1 MKIKFVKLHGAG
13 NDFVILN
20 GFDHSQID
28 YNELALKLCD
38 RHFGIGGDG
47 LIVILP
53 PENNKHDFRMRIFNS
68 DGSEPEMCGN
78 GIRCFAHYLYQY
90 GLTSKKLL
98 KIETL
103 AGIIR
108 PEILGTNNKTS
119 QVRVNMGRPYFKVE
133 EIPLEIDSN
142 SFDYIKE
149 YPLHVDGKEFL
160 INCVS
165 MGNPHTI
172 IFEEEPDKFP
182 LEKWGPKL
190 ENHEIFPEKTNVE
203 FIKIINRS
211 EIIMK
216 VWERGAGITLACGT
230 GASAAVVA
238 GIKNAYLDD
247 KVLVHLPGGDL
258 VIEWLKQDSDVYM
271 TGPAETVFE
280 GEIEL

>member
-1 MKIKFVKLHGAG
+1 MKIKFLKAHGAG
-13 NDFVILN
+13 NDFVMVK
-20 GFDHSQID
+20 GFESAQID
-28 YNELALKLCD
+28 YNKLAVKLCD

-53 PENNKHDFRMRIFNS
+53 PESNKYDFRMRIFNS

-78 GIRCFAHYLYQY
+78 GIRCFAHYLHQY
-90 GLTSKKLL
+90 GLTAEKLL

-103 AGIIR
+103 AGIIT
-108 PEILGTNNKTS
+108 PEILKIDNKTS
-119 QVRVNMGRPYFKVE
+119 QVRVNMGRPHFKTE
-133 EIPLEIDSN
+133 EIPVKIDNTS
-142 SFDYIKE
+142 DYIKE
-149 YPLHVDGKEFL
+149 YPLLVDGEELL

-172 IFEEEPDKFP
+172 IFEEELDKFP
-182 LEKWGPKL
+182 LEIWGPKL
-190 ENHEIFPEKTNVE
+190 ENHKIFPEKSNVE
-203 FIKIINRS
+203 FIKIVNRS

-238 GIKNAYLDD
+238 GIKNAYLDNE
-247 KVLVHLPGGDL
+247 VLVHLPGGDL
-258 VIEWLKQDSDVYM
+258 VIEWSNQGSDVYM